1 MSGVW
6 VTSPLWIGAFLD
18 LAADELERGTAFWAQ
33 VTGTTLSAV
42 RGEQHEFTTLVPVD
56 GDDHLRVQRRD
67 EGPSRVHLDL
77 HVGDQ
82 AAAARQAAALG
93 AQVVRIVGGEGDD
106 GYAVMRSPGGL
117 SFCFVG
123 HPAGTRSRPAA
134 WPTGHHSQVDQLSID
149 IPAPLLEAELAFWRD
164 LTGWS
169 LRRTAY
175 EEFWLLE
182 VPAGQPLQV
191 LLQRLDDDADEVSVH
206 LDLTTDDVGAELER
220 HVALGARV
228 VASREHWTVMADP
241 GGLRYCIAGA
251 PPDDDVPA

>member
-1 MSGVW
+1 MSGAPA
-6 VTSPLWIGAFLD
+6 TGPLWISALLD
-18 LAADELERGTAFWAQ
+18 LAPEEHERGTAFWAQ

-42 RGEQHEFTTLVPVD
+42 RGQQHEFTTLVPPD

-77 HVGDQ
+77 HVRDR
-82 AAAARQAAALG
+82 AAAARRAEELG
-93 AQVVRIVGGEGDD
+93 AEAVRAAGGEGED
-106 GYAVMRSPGGL
+106 GYVVLRSPGGL
-117 SFCFVG
+117 AFCLVG
-123 HPAGTRSRPAA
+123 HPAATRSRPAS
-134 WPTGHHSQVDQLSID
+134 WPTGHRSQVDQLSID
-149 IPAPLLEAELAFWRD
+149 VPARLLEAELTFWRD
-164 LTGWS
+164 LTGWP

-175 EEFWLLE
+175 EEFRLLE

-241 GGLRYCIAGA
+241 GGLRYCIAGD

>member
-1 MSGVW
+1 MRPDLPAS
-6 VTSPLWIGAFLD
+6 SPLWISAFLD

-33 VTGTTLSAV
+33 VTGTTLSTV
-42 RGEQHEFTTLVPVD
+42 RGERAEFTTLVPPD

-77 HVGDQ
+77 HVVDQ
-82 AAAARQAAALG
+82 AAAAEHAQRLG
-93 AQVVRIVGGEGDD
+93 AEVVGAAEEG
-106 GYAVMRSPGGL
+106 YVVLRSPGGL
-117 SFCFVG
+117 AFCFVG
-123 HPAGTRSRPAA
+123 HPASTRSRPTT

-149 IPAPLLEAELAFWRD
+149 VPAPLLETELAFWRD
-164 LTGWS
+164 LTGWR

-175 EEFWLLE
+175 EEFHLLE

-191 LLQRLDDDADEVSVH
+191 LLQRLDDDVPEVSVH
-206 LDLTTDDVGAELER
+206 LDLTTDDVGAELAR

-228 VASREHWTVMADP
+228 VTSHDHWTVMADP
-241 GGLRYCIAGA
+241 GGLRYCIAGD